1 MADAAQRQRKLAAK
15 VARRK
20 AAVAEKRKA
29 EGSST
34 SLAGRIRMAAKG
46 PIVHCLMPTNL
57 FEAGIGTVLVAR
69 RLPSGMLGCAW
80 FLVDVFCLGVKDI
93 FYREVSEAELRSRLE
108 TLSETQDF
116 VEVEPSRA
124 RRLIRDAAA
133 YAAGLGL
140 PAAKDT
146 PLIEAIFGDVDANA
160 CTETFTFGKHGK
172 PFYVSGPSDT
182 PARVRTIRQALEK
195 SCGTGNWDYLVEVL
209 GRRIAVDQ

>member
-1 MADAAQRQRKLAAK
+1 MQGSVRMLHVRQAARNVVLSTILFFRRTGAGTVAREGLEPHGPDKCGDSAMADAAQRQRKLAAK
-15 VARRK
+15 AARRK
-20 AAVAEKRKA
+20 AAVAERKKT
-29 EGSST
+29 EGSSA
-34 SLAGRIRMAAKG
+34 SLAGRVRMAAKG

-93 FYREVSEAELRSRLE
+93 FYREVSEAELRSRLGA
-108 TLSETQDF
+108 LSETQEF

-140 PAAKDT
+140 PAAKQ
-146 PLIEAIFGDVDANA
+146 PVDKIGGCAQHRK
-160 CTETFTFGKHGK
+160 T
-172 PFYVSGPSDT
+172 
-182 PARVRTIRQALEK
+182 
-195 SCGTGNWDYLVEVL
+195 L
-209 GRRIAVDQ
+209 GRKAPT

>member
-1 MADAAQRQRKLAAK
+1 
-15 VARRK
+15 
-20 AAVAEKRKA
+20 
-29 EGSST
+29 
-34 SLAGRIRMAAKG
+34 
-46 PIVHCLMPTNL
+46 MPTNL

-69 RLPSGMLGCAW
+69 RLPSGILGCAW

-108 TLSETQDF
+108 ALSETQDF

-160 CTETFTFGKHGK
+160 CTETFTFGKDGK

-195 SCGTGNWDYLVEVL
+195 SCGTGNWDYLVEIP
-209 GRRIAVDQ
+209 GRRISVDQ

>member
-1 MADAAQRQRKLAAK
+1 LPHADEP
-15 VARRK
+15 V
-20 AAVAEKRKA
+20 
-29 EGSST
+29 
-34 SLAGRIRMAAKG
+34 
-46 PIVHCLMPTNL
+46 PTNL

-108 TLSETQDF
+108 ALSETQDF

-124 RRLIRDAAA
+124 RRLIRDAVA
-133 YAAGLGL
+133 YAARLGL

-160 CTETFTFGKHGK
+160 CTETFTFGKDGK

-209 GRRIAVDQ
+209 GRRISVDQ